1 MSSDSKMKEFNQ
13 ELLASL
19 QVIANQGIRNAAR
32 GFSKLIGQGLMV
44 TDPIVR
50 LVPFNEIP
58 NMLGG
63 PEEEAVGVYLKVEGD
78 IPGQMILILPHPK
91 AIDLVA
97 LLLETPADSIQSLGA
112 LERSALGE
120 MGNMTGTF
128 FLNSVAEITGLSVRP
143 SPPAVIV
150 DMVGAILDIIVATSG
165 GMGPNVLMFQA
176 TFVYGDKQAETDFW
190 VIPDPATLEIIA
202 QKVANS

>member
-1 MSSDSKMKEFNQ
+1 MKEFNQ